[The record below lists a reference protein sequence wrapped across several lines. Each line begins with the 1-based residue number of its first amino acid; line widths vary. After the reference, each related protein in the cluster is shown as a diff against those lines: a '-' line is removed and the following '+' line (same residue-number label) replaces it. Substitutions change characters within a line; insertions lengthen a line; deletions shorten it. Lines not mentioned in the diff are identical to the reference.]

1 MTLLGTDLPLVGA
14 PMAGGTTTVDLAA
27 DVTGA
32 GGIGFLAAG
41 YRTAEDL
48 AAQVAA
54 LRERTDLLGV
64 NLFVPSDERP
74 DLGELRAYAERLRPE
89 ADALGVTLTDPPLVD
104 DDHWDAKVDLLA
116 SDPVPFVSLTFG
128 LPPAAD
134 VRRLQQAGSRVLA
147 TVTTGGE
154 AREAEELG
162 VDGLVV
168 QGPSAGGH
176 SATFDPRRTI
186 EDVPTADVVRAVRA
200 ATRLPLVA
208 AGGVAGP
215 EDVRELL
222 EAGAEAVQ
230 VGTLLLRTDESGA
243 NDTYRTAL
251 ADPRF
256 TETVVTHAFTGRPAR
271 ALRNAFVDQHGATA
285 PVAYPAVHHL
295 TRELRATA
303 ARVGDAEHVH
313 LWAGTG
319 YRSAPT
325 GPAADV
331 VRSLTRD
338 L

>member
-1 MTLLGTDLPLVGA
+1 MTLLGTDLPIVGA
-14 PMAGGTTTVDLAA
+14 PMAGGTTTVELAA
-27 DVTGA
+27 AVTGA
-32 GGIGFLAAG
+32 GGLGFLAAG
-41 YRTAEDL
+41 YRTPDDL

-54 LRERTDLLGV
+54 LRDRTDLLGV
-64 NLFVPSDERP
+64 NLFVPSADRP
-74 DLGELRAYAERLRPE
+74 DLAALRAYADELRSE
-89 ADALGVTLTDPPLVD
+89 ADALGVVLTDPPLVD
-104 DDHWDAKVDLLA
+104 DDHWDAKVDLLT
-116 SDPVPFVSLTFG
+116 SDPVPFVSLAFG
-128 LPPAAD
+128 LPGRDD

-147 TVTTGGE
+147 TVTTVAE

-162 VDGLVV
+162 VDALVV

-186 EDVPTADVVRAVRA
+186 EDAPTADVVRAVRA
-200 ATRLPLVA
+200 TSRLPLVA
-208 AGGVAGP
+208 AGGVAEP
-215 EDVRELL
+215 EDVRDLL
-222 EAGAEAVQ
+222 AAGAEAVQ

-243 NDTYRTAL
+243 SRTHRDAL
-251 ADPRF
+251 VDPRF

-271 ALRNAFVDQHGATA
+271 ALRNAFADRHGATA

-303 ARVGDAEHVH
+303 ARQGDAEHVH

-319 YRSAPT
+319 YRHAPT

-331 VRSLTRD
+331 VRSLTQA

>member
-27 DVTGA
+27 AVTGA
-32 GGIGFLAAG
+32 GGIGLLAAG
-41 YRTAEDL
+41 YRTPEDL

-54 LRERTDLLGV
+54 LRERTDAVGV

-74 DLGELRAYAERLRPE
+74 DVAEVRAYAERLRPE

-104 DDHWDAKVDLLA
+104 DDHWDAKVDLLV

-134 VRRLQQAGSRVLA
+134 VRRLQQAGTRVLA
-147 TVTTGGE
+147 TVTTADE

-186 EDVPTADVVRAVRA
+186 EDVPTADVVRAVGA

-215 EDVRELL
+215 ADVRALL
-222 EAGAEAVQ
+222 EAGVEAVQ
-230 VGTLLLRTDESGA
+230 VGTLLLRSDESGA
-243 NDTYRTAL
+243 GPTHREAL
-251 ADPRF
+251 TDPRF

-271 ALRNAFVDQHGATA
+271 ALRNAFADRHGATA
-285 PVAYPAVHHL
+285 PVGYPAVHHL

-303 ARVGDAEHVH
+303 ARQGDAEHVH

-319 YRSAPT
+319 YRHAPT

-331 VRSLTRD
+331 VRALSRD

>member
-27 DVTGA
+27 AVTGA
-32 GGIGFLAAG
+32 GGLGFLAAG
-41 YRTAEDL
+41 YRTPDDL
-48 AAQVAA
+48 AAKVAL
-54 LRERTDLLGV
+54 LRERTHQLGV

-74 DLGELRAYAERLRPE
+74 DPAALRAYAERLRPV

-104 DDHWDAKVDLLA
+104 DDHWDAKVDLLT
-116 SDPVPFVSLTFG
+116 SDPVPLVSLTFG
-128 LPPAAD
+128 LPPRED
-134 VRRLQQAGSRVLA
+134 VRRLQQAGTRVLA
-147 TVTTGGE
+147 TVTTAGE
-154 AREAEELG
+154 VREAEELG
-162 VDGLVV
+162 IDGLVV

-186 EDVPTADVVRAVRA
+186 EDVPTADLVRAVRA
-200 ATRLPLVA
+200 ATRLPVVA

-215 EDVRELL
+215 ADVRELL
-222 EAGAEAVQ
+222 AAGAEAVQ

-243 NDTYRTAL
+243 NRTHRDAL
-251 ADPRF
+251 VDPRF

-271 ALRNAFVDQHGATA
+271 ALRNAFADEHGADA

-303 ARVGDAEHVH
+303 ARLGDAEHVH

-319 YRSAPT
+319 YRHAPT

-331 VRSLTRD
+331 VRALARD

>member
-1 MTLLGTDLPLVGA
+1 MTLLGTDRPLVGA
-14 PMAGGTTTVDLAA
+14 PMAGGTTTVELAA
-27 DVTGA
+27 AVTGA
-32 GGIGFLAAG
+32 GGLGFLAAG
-41 YRTAEDL
+41 YRTPEDL
-48 AAQVAA
+48 ARQVAA
-54 LRERTDLLGV
+54 LRERTDRIGV

-74 DLGELRAYAERLRPE
+74 DLAELRAYADRLRPA

-104 DDHWDAKVDLLA
+104 DDHWDAKVDLLT
-116 SDPVPFVSLTFG
+116 SDPVPLVSLTFG
-128 LPPAAD
+128 LPAAAD

-147 TVTTGGE
+147 TVTTAAE
-154 AREAEELG
+154 AREAEEVG

-186 EDVPTADVVRAVRA
+186 EDAPTADVVRAVRA

-215 EDVRELL
+215 ADVRDLL
-222 EAGAEAVQ
+222 AAGAEAVQ

-243 NDTYRTAL
+243 NDTYRAAL
-251 ADPRF
+251 TDPRF

-271 ALRNAFVDQHGATA
+271 ALRNAFANEHGDAA
-285 PVAYPAVHHL
+285 PVGYPAVHHL

-319 YRSAPT
+319 YRHAST

-331 VRSLTRD
+331 VRTLTKG